1 VTPPAESAPSR
12 LSGFMRWLNPRRLG
26 AQAIVVAVCLWGVC
40 LVDFATPGLFD
51 RAGNIKFQ
59 DFLPVYISA
68 RLIAQHRSSK
78 LYDQSLQQY
87 EVEQIVGHSTPVR
100 VPYFYGP
107 QVGLLFVPIAML
119 SFLAAASVWAA
130 VSLAFYFLCV
140 YVLWKRCPTL
150 AAHAGLVWLS
160 AIAFP
165 PLFHF
170 FVRAQLS
177 VLSLACFTATWL
189 AFRSRKPLLAGVAL
203 GFLAF
208 KPQFLVAIPL
218 VFLLARSWTAL
229 GGLLLSAAAQLGI
242 ARICF
247 GPALMHG
254 YFDMLLHPARWIAAA
269 ELPLAPIQ
277 MHSLRSFWS
286 LLIPVPAIAL
296 PLYVLT
302 SVVAIGFAA
311 SLWRS
316 HLSLSLRFSAL
327 TLAAI
332 LTNPHLFVY
341 DLLVLAPVILLVADY
356 ALSHEQAPISP
367 YLRVLAYLAV
377 FLPLFGPLARWTH
390 IQFSVIAFIA
400 LLWILWR
407 SRAEDGDA
415 IAAFTSV
422 SA

>member
-1 VTPPAESAPSR
+1 
-12 LSGFMRWLNPRRLG
+12 MKWLTPRRLR
-26 AQAIVVAVCLWGVC
+26 AQAIVVALCLWGLF
-40 LVDFATPGLFD
+40 LVDFATPGLVD
-51 RAGNIKFQ
+51 HAGNFKFQ
-59 DFLPVYISA
+59 DFLPIYISA
-68 RLIAQHRSSK
+68 RLIAQHRSSE
-78 LYDQSLQQY
+78 LYDQSLQQQ
-87 EVEQIVGHSTPVR
+87 EVEQIVGHGMPVR

-107 QVGLLFVPIAML
+107 QVGLLFVSIAIF

-150 AAHAGLVWLS
+150 AAHSRLVWLS
-160 AIAFP
+160 AVAFP

-177 VLSLACFTATWL
+177 ALPLACFTAAWM
-189 AFRSRKPLLAGVAL
+189 AFRSRRPLLAGIAL
-203 GFLAF
+203 GCLIF

-218 VFLLARSWTAL
+218 VFLFARSWTAL
-229 GGLLLSAAAQLGI
+229 GGLLLSAAGQLGF
-242 ARICF
+242 ARLYF
-247 GPALMHG
+247 GPALMRG

-286 LLIPVPAIAL
+286 LLIPTPAIAL
-296 PLYVLT
+296 PLYVLS
-302 SVVAIGFAA
+302 SVIAIGFAA
-311 SLWRS
+311 SMWRS
-316 HLSLSLRFSAL
+316 HRPLSLRFSAL

-332 LTNPHLFVY
+332 LTNPHLFIY
-341 DLLVLAPVILLVADY
+341 DLLVLAPMILLLVDY
-356 ALSHEQAPISP
+356 ALSHEQTAISP
-367 YLRVLAYLAV
+367 YLLVLAYLAV
-377 FLPLFGPLARWTH
+377 LLPLFGPLARWTH
-390 IQFSVIAFIA
+390 IQLSVIAFIA